1 MYILVKY
8 GIQCPFTSNS
18 SCEAMDGTA
27 HKKSFQRRTGLS
39 KVLILYFNIY
49 FIGAVIAT
57 NPDDTMQLKAMNA
70 PYVITEAR
78 CQTGKSESEH
88 WLLTRPF
95 MALTVNSE
103 VFFLLDLLQYHRFSY
118 L

>member
-49 FIGAVIAT
+49 FIVFYQFKLFVFWRKFEFLELICDKDIRVI
-57 NPDDTMQLKAMNA
+57 DIFL
-70 PYVITEAR
+70 
-78 CQTGKSESEH
+78 H
-88 WLLTRPF
+88 W
-95 MALTVNSE
+95 
-103 VFFLLDLLQYHRFSY
+103 DLQIY
-118 L
+118 

>member
-49 FIGAVIAT
+49 FIVFYQFKLFVFSAKIRIFRTDLRQGYKGYRYFPSLGLT
-57 NPDDTMQLKAMNA
+57 NIL
-70 PYVITEAR
+70 TE
-78 CQTGKSESEH
+78 
-88 WLLTRPF
+88 
-95 MALTVNSE
+95 M
-103 VFFLLDLLQYHRFSY
+103 FSSIRETWK
-118 L
+118 LV